1 MGLDALP
8 TALLDNVVEVAGYEH
23 GWKLEVASPAL
34 RAASAACVERQL
46 GTCWLTEEL
55 PGAARSPERRRV
67 RTAVTFQ
74 PRWRHCAAA
83 KHCGP
88 LYLKVAG
95 NPSDIE
101 PCVEPGVDVELPER
115 GDDEPYVEFDGKL
128 DDFITG
134 VKFVTRHDAERFV
147 IERVPHSTTGSI
159 FRVRIISLRQRHELP
174 SFVCIDLRE
183 GREHECGF
191 MVLLAGERLNTRE
204 FNFHDTEW
212 MTNSGSMPSLNECA
226 SFLDF
231 AFALH
236 PVNDM
241 EEEYYGAMSHQ
252 REMYHDVLCP
262 FTVPHWELVS
272 AALAEDE
279 MYFEFEHPQ
288 L

>member
-115 GDDEPYVEFDGKL
+115 GDDEENHEKRGTSRQNGAREGGLRAVVNVHAQGRHTYTHHAKR
-128 DDFITG
+128 TG
-134 VKFVTRHDAERFV
+134 TGQCVQT
-147 IERVPHSTTGSI
+147 HST
-159 FRVRIISLRQRHELP
+159 H
-174 SFVCIDLRE
+174 LRE
-183 GREHECGF
+183 LLLQIPLELAVKVDALQPGEHRCHLSDG
-191 MVLLAGERLNTRE
+191 
-204 FNFHDTEW
+204 
-212 MTNSGSMPSLNECA
+212 
-226 SFLDF
+226 
-231 AFALH
+231 
-236 PVNDM
+236 
-241 EEEYYGAMSHQ
+241 
-252 REMYHDVLCP
+252 DVFPQIYLK
-262 FTVPHWELVS
+262 
-272 AALAEDE
+272 
-279 MYFEFEHPQ
+279 YFF
-288 L
+288 